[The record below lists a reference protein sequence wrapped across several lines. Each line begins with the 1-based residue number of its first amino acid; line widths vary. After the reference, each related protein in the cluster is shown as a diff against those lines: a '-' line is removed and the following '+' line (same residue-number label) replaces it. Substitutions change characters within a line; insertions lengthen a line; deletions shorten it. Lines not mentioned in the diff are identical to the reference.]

1 MGALAMWP
9 VAMCAAAT
17 WDWETAAR
25 GTGSHGLLMGFSGKD
40 RELLVVVVMQ

>member
-17 WDWETAAR
+17 WETAAR
-25 GTGSHGLLMGFSGKD
+25 GTGSHGPLMGFSGKD
-40 RELLVVVVMQ
+40 RELVVVVVMQ